1 MRDLTH
7 DVYPF
12 YEPGGF
18 PTCLCTT
25 AVTGKRLVTISG
37 NRTSGPGLSDTA
49 EGGVYRVKQSD
60 AIGQVTLGVAKTDAE
75 SGKLVGVIASPGI
88 VLPVTAGAAI
98 VAGQEVMVDATGRV
112 IPWVPPNLSGNAE
125 ALPAIP
131 HKVGLCLTAASAAGA
146 DAEIKLY

>member
-18 PTCLCTT
+18 PTCSCTT

-49 EGGVYRVKQSD
+49 EGGVYRVKQVD
-60 AIGQVTLGVAKTDAE
+60 AIGQWAVGVAKTDQVIN
-75 SGKLVGVIASPGI
+75 KLVGVIASPGI
-88 VLPVTAGAAI
+88 VVPITAGAAI
-98 VAGQEVMVDATGRV
+98 AAGDEVMADATGRV
-112 IPWVPPNLSGNAE
+112 ITFVAGAGRFP
-125 ALPAIP
+125 
-131 HKVGLCLTAASAAGA
+131 VGRAMTAAGA
-146 DAEIKLY
+146 ADTDAEIKLY